1 MPLESAWELLARFS
15 PRREGNSIWATVPT
29 DEAPSLLEALYLQG
43 WSYLSAI
50 SAVDWP
56 QRGALELVY
65 HLWSLEDKGFVHLK
79 VELDRTAPEFPS
91 LAQLFGGSAQVNE
104 REIHELFGV
113 DFPGNPALGPLF
125 LEGWEGPPPFR
136 KDFDWRAYVRDAY
149 YSEAREEDRAYFR
162 D

>member
-65 HLWSLEDKGFVHLK
+65 HLWSLEDKGFVHL
-79 VELDRTAPEFPS
+79 E
-91 LAQLFGGSAQVNE
+91 
-104 REIHELFGV
+104 V
-113 DFPGNPALGPLF
+113 D
-125 LEGWEGPPPFR
+125 EPF
-136 KDFDWRAYVRDAY
+136 VL
-149 YSEAREEDRAYFR
+149 
-162 D
+162 